1 MNNMTPATR
10 QEVLGLYRKVL
21 QIAKNWQSA
30 SGQIEETMREK
41 EYIRNEARTLFRKN
55 KNVTDPELIKQC
67 IEECEARI
75 EIGLHYNIPYP
86 RPNYLGAPTKASV
99 NCCVYSC
106 MKNSV

>member
-1 MNNMTPATR
+1 MTPATR

-55 KNVTDPELIKQC
+55 KKRKYHVW
-67 IEECEARI
+67 
-75 EIGLHYNIPYP
+75 
-86 RPNYLGAPTKASV
+86 V
-99 NCCVYSC
+99 
-106 MKNSV
+106 KNSFCSLSPDSLWASTFSAIKPGTAELRKIPVLPFMDVNNAIIVSLDLPK